1 MVLFAWCTLR
11 GSNCIDLLLKV
22 LDTCP
27 WVYIIKKMS
36 SRNKGKSLVTFPA
49 DYVVLDIET
58 TGLDTR
64 YDSIIEL
71 SAVKVSGDTVLDTFT
86 TLINPQRPLD
96 EFIVAF
102 TGITD
107 AMLEDAPVIDE
118 ALNGFIEFVGDSV
131 IVGHNVNFDI
141 NFIYDNYKRIT
152 SKDFTNDFVDTLRL
166 ARFILK
172 DLGHHRLGDLVD
184 YFNLGYTVEHRGL
197 SDTHL
202 TLAVLLELEKMAIA
216 EYGDTASFEQTFNA
230 RAYAHKVG
238 VRAKDITASATDFD
252 ITHPLW
258 GKHCVFTG
266 ALEKMQRK
274 EAFQIVA
281 DCGGVIEDG
290 VNKRINYLI
299 VGSLEYSHTVEK
311 GKSSK
316 LKKVEQMILDG
327 KDVQILS
334 ENAFYDMIMV
344 DMP

>member
-1 MVLFAWCTLR
+1 MKRV
-11 GSNCIDLLLKV
+11 NH
-22 LDTCP
+22 
-27 WVYIIKKMS
+27 
-36 SRNKGKSLVTFPA
+36 RNKGKSLVTFPT
-49 DYVVLDIET
+49 DYVVFDIET

-64 YDSIIEL
+64 YDDIIEL

-86 TLINPQRPLD
+86 TLINPEHPLD

-107 AMLEDAPVIDE
+107 AMLADAPVIDE
-118 ALNGFIEFVGDSV
+118 ALHGFIEFVGDSV

-141 NFIYDNYKRIT
+141 NFIYDNYKRIAD
-152 SKDFTNDFVDTLRL
+152 KDLTNDFVDTLRL

-172 DLGHHRLGDLVD
+172 DLDHHRLGDLVD

-202 TLAVLLELEKMAIA
+202 TLAVLLELEKRAIA
-216 EYGDTASFEQTFNA
+216 EYGNIASFEEAFNA
-230 RAYAHKVG
+230 RAYAYKVG
-238 VRAKDITASATDFD
+238 VRAKDITASSGDFD

-266 ALEKMQRK
+266 ALEKMLRK

-281 DCGGVIEDG
+281 DRGGVVEDS

-299 VGSLEYSHTVEK
+299 VGSLEYSHPVEK
-311 GKSSK
+311 GKSNK

-334 ENAFYDMIMV
+334 ENAFYDMI
-344 DMP
+344 DTP